1 MRKSLV
7 SLSFFLI
14 MVFGLCIAGSN
25 LIDGCS
31 TAQTAK
37 FNQVLTQVCTTVEEV
52 AAAAPAVAQQLDA
65 VYAFLVQVKAV
76 PNNMAKASVVL
87 AQLDQV
93 APMVQSAAQGVATA
107 PNDFG
112 KAQVAIAGAVQ
123 IATTLGY
130 QPPTTPA
137 PVTPAPAPA
146 PATPAPASS

>member
-1 MRKSLV
+1 MRKALV
-7 SLSFFLI
+7 SLSLFLI
-14 MVFGLCIAGSN
+14 VVFGLCIAGSN
-25 LIDGCS
+25 LIGCS

-37 FNQVLTQVCTTVEEV
+37 FNQVLTQICTTVEEV
-52 AAAAPAVAQQLDA
+52 AATAPAVAAQLDA

-123 IATTLGY
+123 IATTLGFK
-130 QPPTTPA
+130 PPG
-137 PVTPAPAPA
+137 
-146 PATPAPASS
+146 S